1 MRLLG
6 TLSNLQSLHLPTV
19 PLQEGQL
26 ADRCQPLSSACSLAA
41 PHSGLSTFPV
51 PVREGFYRWASALR
65 KEKAPRTD
73 SFIVTEIQ
81 KGSDPWVDMDPLC
94 TGDVRSRARRGLCH
108 CYAQIMLCCFALPY
122 LSVSYFVRFFLF
134 PCRFV
139 SRQRLERKRSRR
151 KRATAC
157 KIRPLGSFPG
167 GYASPSAQMK
177 PAPGS
182 RQRTPVWHIASR
194 KSPRKDKTQSAP
206 GICLDLSRFSWDQP

>member
-1 MRLLG
+1 M
-6 TLSNLQSLHLPTV
+6 SNLQSLHLPTV
-19 PLQEGQL
+19 PLHEDQL

-94 TGDVRSRARRGLCH
+94 TGDVRSRVRRGLCH
-108 CYAQIMLCCFALPY
+108 CYAHVMLCCFALPY
-122 LSVSYFVRFFLF
+122 LGISYFVQFFFSLPLSVCF
-134 PCRFV
+134 AAKA
-139 SRQRLERKRSRR
+139 RKETVAAQ
-151 KRATAC
+151 RATAC
-157 KIRPLGSFPG
+157 GIRPLGSLPG